1 MKIFKLFAL
10 CALLALLLVP
20 AAVVAQEQAPE
31 RGVVEF
37 GFRGVTGTVYGRT
50 NPGDVPFSNGFR
62 PDVLNSGLNTYYD
75 YRNSFYIPKF
85 NYQTDSFLG
94 SQSYLKIQTASNGF
108 AFQNGGSLSR
118 DMGVLVTLGQYGHYK
133 VQFRFDET
141 PHIFDGTTRTLFT
154 SNGAG
159 GWNVDPTLQNA
170 LFTALC
176 GAVNPAT
183 HACTV
188 TPTVGAINTAISS
201 AVAGTLL
208 SGVNGA
214 QYFTQQE
221 TRKTGT
227 GLVSWNLSPDVN
239 VAALFSREH
248 QLGTRPIGFVTGNGS
263 TGYAAEAP
271 ESIDYYTNNVKVTA
285 EVGHK
290 HLDALFGY
298 QGSFFQN
305 NNPSMVVMNPFSNT
319 FTQVTTTMSSTVG
332 PQTGRMDLYPNNNY
346 QQFVGQGAVELGKN
360 IHLMANIT
368 PGWMSQTAS
377 FQPLTTNSYLLTTY
391 PQPAGYPSYLPA
403 PNLNGKVTTL
413 AMNYTAVIKARKDL
427 VFTVKYQHYDYNNNT
442 PDLLIRPTVADTSFL
457 ISSSFHGSN
466 AGCYDPVRNSGV
478 ITDPLNTWYCSAEQS
493 GFNSKLL
500 DLGGTWFF
508 TKKNSVKFGY
518 QRGWMDRTNREVDQT
533 IEGSFYG
540 ALDMHLQKHLLLRVS
555 ARHQNRMPQGG
566 AEAYEADPSNFY
578 ARMPDQSTRVRN
590 RGDASLQWDA
600 TQKLSLS
607 AFYGTLQDNYNQRNA
622 VNSLVPLGD
631 ATFSQVIVAGTTP
644 TPIYGPYYAY
654 GLLNNIG
661 RNYGFDVNYALTPKV
676 VLFAEYG
683 REKNTGVILQ
693 GRGLNTPAT
702 CTPTGA
708 GFVYPSSCD
717 PINDLLTA
725 SKDVVNSYYGG
736 ADVNASKKLN
746 FSVYYSLSL
755 AQSFVNSDGVNC
767 QIGAGLNTYCDT
779 HFTNWTLDTTAN
791 PAVNFGYPQ
800 NVNRVHEVG
809 AIARFKLTQN
819 LVPKFQY
826 IFRQFANNDWQTGVV
841 NPYSFNIVNDPT
853 AATAVQKQLFLGAD
867 LPSYRAHVF
876 TATLEYHF

>member
-10 CALLALLLVP
+10 CTLLALLLVP
-20 AAVVAQEQAPE
+20 AAVLAQEQAPE

-75 YRNSFYIPKF
+75 YRNAFYIPKF
-85 NYQTDSFLG
+85 NYQSDSFLG
-94 SQSYLKIQTASNGF
+94 SESYLKIQTASNGL
-108 AFQNGGSLSR
+108 AFQNGGSLNR

-141 PHIFDGTTRTLFT
+141 PHIFDGTTRTLFR
-154 SNGAG
+154 SGGAG
-159 GWNVDPTLQNA
+159 VWNVNPALQTA
-170 LFTALC
+170 LFTTLC
-176 GAVNPAT
+176 GAVNAST
-183 HACTV
+183 RACTV
-188 TPTVGAINTAISS
+188 TPTVSAISNAIS
-201 AVAGTLL
+201 NAVAGTLL
-208 SGVNGA
+208 PGVSGA
-214 QYFTQQE
+214 EYFTQQE
-221 TRKTGT
+221 SRKKGT
-227 GLVSWNLSPDVN
+227 GLFSWNLNPDVN
-239 VAALFSREH
+239 VSALFSREH
-248 QLGTRPIGFVTGNGS
+248 QLGTRPIGFVMGNGS

-271 ESIDYYTNNVKVTA
+271 ESIDYYTNDVRVTT
-285 EVGHK
+285 EIGQK
-290 HLDALFGY
+290 HWDALFGY

-305 NNPSMVVMNPFSNT
+305 NTPSMVVMNPFSNVYN
-319 FTQVTTTMSSTVG
+319 QVTATMSSTVG
-332 PQTGRMDLYPNNNY
+332 PATGRMDLYPDNNY
-346 QQFVGQGAVELGKN
+346 QQFVGQGAVELGKH

-368 PGWMSQTAS
+368 PGWMSQTAN
-377 FQPLTTNSYLLTTY
+377 FQPLTTNTFLTLTS
-391 PQPAGYPSYLPA
+391 PAGYPSFLPA
-403 PNLNGKVTTL
+403 PNLNGKVSTL
-413 AMNYTAVIKARKDL
+413 AMNYTAVFKASKNL
-427 VFTVKYQHYDYNNNT
+427 VFTAKYQHYAYDNNT
-442 PDLLIRPTVADTSFL
+442 PDLLVRPTVADTSFL
-457 ISSSFHGSN
+457 ISSSFHGST
-466 AGCYDPVRNSGV
+466 AGCYDPVVGPGSVNV
-478 ITDPLNTWYCSAEQS
+478 INAAYTYYCPGEQS
-493 GFNSKLL
+493 SFTRKTF
-500 DLGGTWFF
+500 DMGGTWFF
-508 TKKNSVKFGY
+508 TKKDSVKFGY
-518 QRGWMDRTNREVDQT
+518 QREWMDRTNREVNES

-566 AEAYEADPSNFY
+566 VNAYEADPSNFY

-590 RGDASLQWDA
+590 RGDVSLQWDA

-607 AFYGTLQDNYNQRNA
+607 AYWGTLQDNYNQRNS
-622 VNSLVPLGD
+622 VNSLTPLGD
-631 ATFSQVIVAGTTP
+631 ATYSAVLVAGTTP

-683 REKNTGVILQ
+683 REKNTGVIIQ

-702 CTPTGA
+702 CIPTGA
-708 GFVYPSSCD
+708 GFIYPSSCD

-736 ADVNASKKLN
+736 TDITASKKLN
-746 FSVYYSLSL
+746 LSLYYSLSL

-767 QIGAGLNTYCDT
+767 QIGKGLNPYCDT
-779 HFTNWTLDTTAN
+779 HFTNWSLDTAAT
-791 PAVNFGYPQ
+791 PAVMFGYPQ

-826 IFRQFANNDWQTGVV
+826 IFRQFANNDWQTGVI
-841 NPYSFNIVNDPT
+841 NPYSFNIANDPT